1 MRIIRPEQRV
11 LTIGNPGLRIE
22 GALASAAF
30 QALLDRLA
38 ALGLSVSDAAALET
52 WFEAARETTANDAFW
67 ILTNPATTDRIHLDL
82 RSAMANQKVSAWWD
96 DGTTN
101 DYTLQTG
108 SNTAV
113 ARTYAAAAARV
124 VVIAGAGNVKELRST
139 YTDGRTVWGCQT
151 TDLPAGL
158 TYLFVHG
165 SNTISGPTGDLPA
178 GLTLLAVVGSNTI
191 SGATGDLPAG
201 LTFLIVDGSNTISG
215 PTGDLP
221 AGLTYLYVD
230 GSNTISGPTGDLPAG
245 LTFLSVSGSNT
256 IDWTSGIAHLTAIRA
271 CYVRRPGGV
280 PTAEIDA
287 LINSIWTARNGFT
300 SASNIR
306 LEIQGYTGNTN
317 GAPTGTVQNVCPPT
331 TPGEK
336 IYNLCYRQCG
346 GDTHKKWSP
355 IIYTGGQVT

>member
-178 GLTLLAVVGSNTI
+178 GLT
-191 SGATGDLPAG
+191 
-201 LTFLIVDGSNTISG
+201 
-215 PTGDLP
+215 
-221 AGLTYLYVD
+221 
-230 GSNTISGPTGDLPAG
+230 
-245 LTFLSVSGSNT
+245 FLSVSGSNT